1 MNKKILMVLTSH
13 DELGNTGKKTGF
25 WVEEFAAPYYAFIDA
40 GVEVILATPKGG
52 QAPIDPTSTLADFQT
67 AATDRYDGDD
77 VAQAKI
83 ATTVTLASLNEADF
97 GGVFYPGGHGPLW
110 DLTDNTDSIT
120 LIESFL
126 KAGKAVATVC
136 HASAALLN
144 VKQPSG
150 EFAIKGKAITGFT
163 NSEEEAVQLTE
174 VVPFL
179 LEDELIKRGGDYQK
193 TQDWDVFVVQD
204 GLLITGQNPAS
215 SALAAE
221 KLLTHLSA

>member
-1 MNKKILMVLTSH
+1 MTKNILMVLTSH
-13 DELGNTGKKTGF
+13 DQLGDTGKKTGF

-40 GVEVILATPKGG
+40 GVNVTLAAPKGG
-52 QAPIDPTSTLADFQT
+52 QAPIDPTSTLVDFQT
-67 AATDRYDGDD
+67 AATERYDNDD

-83 ATTVTLASLNEADF
+83 ANTVTLSSLNEADF
-97 GGVFYPGGHGPLW
+97 DGVFYPGGHGPLW
-110 DLTDNTDSIT
+110 DLTDNKDSIT

-144 VKQPSG
+144 VKQASG
-150 EFAIKGKAITGFT
+150 DFAIKGKAVTGFT
-163 NSEEEAVQLTE
+163 NSEEDAVQLTD

-193 TQDWDVFVVQD
+193 AQDWSAFSVQD
-204 GLLITGQNPAS
+204 GLIITGQNPAS
-215 SALAAE
+215 STLVAE
-221 KLLTHLSA
+221 KLLAYLSA